1 MTFDPLKT
9 SKTLTYSLSAD
20 FAEIEKSTK
29 STTYSRKPV
38 VGYEMTTRSLRHWHH
53 PWFPEDT
60 PCNDD

>member
-38 VGYEMTTRSLRHWHH
+38 VGYEMTMASSMTSSMVSGGY
-53 PWFPEDT
+53 PM
-60 PCNDD
+60 